1 MVRVR
6 VELTAMTRA
15 EPPKCETCGYD
26 LRENA
31 SGRCP
36 ECGSR
41 ATTRGRMPAQWWVFV
56 VAAGAA
62 GLFIVIA
69 VIARL
74 LGLMPG

>member
-1 MVRVR
+1 
-6 VELTAMTRA
+6 
-15 EPPKCETCGYD
+15 
-26 LRENA
+26 
-31 SGRCP
+31 
-36 ECGSR
+36 
-41 ATTRGRMPAQWWVFV
+41 MPAQWWVFV